1 MTPISLLFLVW
12 YNLFYK
18 FEMTNSTRNFLSFVL
33 VLAIVG
39 GIFYYSWQNY
49 GGDGAVQSVA
59 PNITHLKIGSV
70 FVEVESVSD
79 SSAQARGLS
88 GREGLGE
95 NKGMLFIFPK
105 SGIYPF
111 WMKDMK
117 FPIDI
122 VWISEFGRVVH
133 IKHNATPES
142 YPDLFVS
149 EDLAKYVLEVPTG
162 FAEKHNLMPGDTVE
176 FLRQ

>member
-1 MTPISLLFLVW
+1 MQNSLR
-12 YNLFYK
+12 NLFY
-18 FEMTNSTRNFLSFVL
+18 FFL
-33 VLAIVG
+33 VLGLVG

-49 GGDGAVQSVA
+49 GGGRVA
-59 PNITHLKIGSV
+59 EETTPNITHLKIGEL
-70 FVEVESVSD
+70 FIEVEAVSD

-88 GREGLGE
+88 GREKLEE

-117 FPIDI
+117 FAIDI
-122 VWISEFGRVVH
+122 VWISEFGRIVH

-149 EDLAKYVLEVPTG
+149 EDLAKFVLEVPVG
-162 FAEKHNLMPGDTVE
+162 FAQKHNLMPGDTVE

>member
-1 MTPISLLFLVW
+1 MNTMNFWRNVFFMVLTVALIS
-12 YNLFYK
+12 
-18 FEMTNSTRNFLSFVL
+18 
-33 VLAIVG
+33 
-39 GIFYYSWQNY
+39 GIFYFTWQNY
-49 GGDGAVQSVA
+49 GVAEKTVQTN
-59 PNITHLKIGSV
+59 PNITHVRIGDV
-70 FVEVESVSD
+70 FVEVESVVD
-79 SSAQARGLS
+79 PVAQARGLS
-88 GREGLGE
+88 GREGLVE

-117 FPIDI
+117 FAIDMI
-122 VWISEFGRVVH
+122 WISEFGRVVY
-133 IKHNATPES
+133 IKKNATPET

-162 FAEKHNLMPGDTVE
+162 FADTHSLKVGDTLE